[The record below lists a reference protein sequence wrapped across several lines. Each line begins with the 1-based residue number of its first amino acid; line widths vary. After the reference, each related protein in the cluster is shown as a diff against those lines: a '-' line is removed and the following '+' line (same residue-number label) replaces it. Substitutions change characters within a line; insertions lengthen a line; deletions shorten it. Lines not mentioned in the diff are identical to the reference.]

1 MEDMIM
7 YSLRKIKELNNYR
20 FFKDYKWDEDNCKL
34 FKKYNLIYG
43 WNGCGK
49 TTLCDFYKDL
59 ETGSIS
65 EEGTAF
71 SLMFESTPTD
81 NVYINQNR
89 IATIPCHFKVFH
101 QNYIN
106 ENISNVDAVKHI
118 FSVGKEQT
126 EKVADAK
133 RMRIEFKEQEVKVK
147 SVTSEY
153 EILDKDFEQFKTS
166 KAREI
171 REAAIYT
178 NAYNKNAFYKS
189 YQKLTHRKE
198 LSLIDYQAAL
208 AAVRAQRLATIPLFE
223 VSLIQPTVKQYIS
236 DILSQ
241 TPVNNSIESLKQNP
255 DVSSWAERGLQLH
268 EESECGICLFCG
280 SQIPDYR
287 LEALRDHFNKSY
299 KELSDKIVGAIE
311 LLRKKYQQFEKIMTD
326 LPNQSLLYT
335 ELQQSYSVLYKEGNE
350 LCDQYKQYILEII
363 DILNKKKG
371 DMLNDSFVDE
381 FFDIVDKMTFDY
393 GAFEKILKLIECHN
407 QKTSEFEESIKQAQT
422 KIEEHLLSRFFD
434 ETKLY
439 EKKLD
444 DKAREIESQ
453 TKELNRL
460 KDKITTF
467 EQEIRNSQIPADAI
481 NRDIAFIMGRS
492 ELVFTN
498 SDLGYQ
504 IKRNG
509 KKATNLSK
517 GEENAIALIYF
528 FNTLLDVE
536 ADASNTIIVL
546 DDPISSFDS
555 NFYYNAIGYIREK
568 SQQVGQVFIFT
579 HKYTLLKD
587 FSLMFS
593 DQTNQY
599 IIQRIQN
606 SPTLVNIDNL
616 ISQYHDE
623 YAYLFKKIYEF
634 IKNPPSD
641 TSDYLQY
648 PNIARR
654 VLESFLTFKVPSANT
669 MMDKVLE
676 LENNRESRAVRS
688 IMRLLNN
695 HSHLRVI
702 PSGDLSDDID
712 SVTVLPDILNNLME
726 FIKKH
731 DKLHYNTLATLCDAE
746 YNEAGEA
753 VTIIRPTNRSIKL
766 FSMPASAGL
775 GNFLDNDPDADDYET
790 DNQECTFAVKITGD
804 SMEPDIHDGDIVLVR
819 ACEEISNARIGIVAY
834 ENNCYCKKVVQKD
847 NGMLLV
853 SLNKKY
859 DPIPV
864 KSYDAYRLFGEVVEI
879 INK

>member
-1 MEDMIM
+1 
-7 YSLRKIKELNNYR
+7 
-20 FFKDYKWDEDNCKL
+20 
-34 FKKYNLIYG
+34 
-43 WNGCGK
+43 
-49 TTLCDFYKDL
+49 
-59 ETGSIS
+59 
-65 EEGTAF
+65 
-71 SLMFESTPTD
+71 
-81 NVYINQNR
+81 
-89 IATIPCHFKVFH
+89 
-101 QNYIN
+101 
-106 ENISNVDAVKHI
+106 
-118 FSVGKEQT
+118 
-126 EKVADAK
+126 
-133 RMRIEFKEQEVKVK
+133 
-147 SVTSEY
+147 
-153 EILDKDFEQFKTS
+153 
-166 KAREI
+166 
-171 REAAIYT
+171 
-178 NAYNKNAFYKS
+178 
-189 YQKLTHRKE
+189 
-198 LSLIDYQAAL
+198 
-208 AAVRAQRLATIPLFE
+208 
-223 VSLIQPTVKQYIS
+223 
-236 DILSQ
+236 
-241 TPVNNSIESLKQNP
+241 
-255 DVSSWAERGLQLH
+255 
-268 EESECGICLFCG
+268 
-280 SQIPDYR
+280 
-287 LEALRDHFNKSY
+287 
-299 KELSDKIVGAIE
+299 
-311 LLRKKYQQFEKIMTD
+311 
-326 LPNQSLLYT
+326 
-335 ELQQSYSVLYKEGNE
+335 
-350 LCDQYKQYILEII
+350 
-363 DILNKKKG
+363 
-371 DMLNDSFVDE
+371 
-381 FFDIVDKMTFDY
+381 
-393 GAFEKILKLIECHN
+393 
-407 QKTSEFEESIKQAQT
+407 
-422 KIEEHLLSRFFD
+422 
-434 ETKLY
+434 
-439 EKKLD
+439 
-444 DKAREIESQ
+444 
-453 TKELNRL
+453 
-460 KDKITTF
+460 
-467 EQEIRNSQIPADAI
+467 
-481 NRDIAFIMGRS
+481 MGRS

-546 DDPISSFDS
+546 DDPISSFEP

-712 SVTVLPDILNNLME
+712 SITVLPDILNNLME

-746 YNEAGEA
+746 YNEEGEA
-753 VTIIRPTNRSIKL
+753 VTIIRPTTRSIKL
-766 FSMPASAGL
+766 FSMPASAGS
-775 GNFLDNDPDADDYET
+775 GNFLINDPDADDYET

-804 SMEPDIHDGDIVLVR
+804 SMEPDIYDGDIVLVR

-847 NGMLLV
+847 NEMLLV

-864 KSYDAYRLFGEVVEI
+864 KSYDEYHLFGEVVEI